1 MTTLPHLFSP
11 LRLRDVEIPNRIMST
26 GHQTYLAR
34 GGLPTPEFVA
44 YHEARARGGAGL
56 IVTEAARFHA
66 TTLTETPEI
75 VILGNEAIP
84 AFRKVTEAVH
94 AHGARIF
101 GQLSH
106 SGRLSRRVQGGLRG
120 VAYAPSAVPDNRFHT
135 MPREMPVAL
144 IHEIVEAYGHAAR
157 RLAAAGY
164 DGIEVIASLGLL
176 VAQFLNPVSNRRTD
190 LYGGSRENRMR
201 FLAEALEQVRRAIG
215 EGRAL
220 GIRISAEEV
229 EADGLPQDEVLEI
242 CRSLA
247 ARGLVDYANVTIGS
261 MAGLG
266 GSIHVVPPMEV
277 AHGYVAPKA
286 GAIRAAT
293 GLPVFV
299 AGRINQPQLAER
311 IIASGQA
318 DVCGMTRA
326 LISDPDMPAKAR
338 AGRLDEIRACIGCNQ
353 GCIGHF
359 HQGYPVSCI
368 QNPATGRELKL
379 GPAAPAPR
387 RRRVLVAGGGPAG
400 MKAAVVAAGRGHEV
414 ILCEAGPRLGGQVLL
429 AQRLPE
435 RAEFGG
441 LATNL
446 EGELARAGVE
456 VRLRTRVD
464 ADLVRALA
472 PEAVVVATGGVPFEP
487 EIEGREDGHVVDA
500 WSVLRAE
507 ANPGARVLVA
517 DWRCDW
523 IGMGIAELL
532 ARNGHKVRL
541 AVNGTH
547 AGQHLQMYHR
557 DHLAGKLHR
566 LGVEV
571 IPYARLH
578 GVDADSALLAH
589 IVTGEGIACEEVD
602 TVVVA
607 AGQAP
612 ATSLEHELEGLGVE
626 IHLAGDC
633 LSPRSAEEAV
643 YEGLLAGRAV

>member
-1 MTTLPHLFSP
+1 
-11 LRLRDVEIPNRIMST
+11 
-26 GHQTYLAR
+26 
-34 GGLPTPEFVA
+34 
-44 YHEARARGGAGL
+44 
-56 IVTEAARFHA
+56 
-66 TTLTETPEI
+66 
-75 VILGNEAIP
+75 
-84 AFRKVTEAVH
+84 
-94 AHGARIF
+94 
-101 GQLSH
+101 
-106 SGRLSRRVQGGLRG
+106 
-120 VAYAPSAVPDNRFHT
+120 

-144 IHEIVEAYGHAAR
+144 IREIVEAYGHAAR

-190 LYGGSRENRMR
+190 AYGGSRENRMR
-201 FLAEALEQVRRAIG
+201 FLVEALEQVRRAIG

-220 GIRISAEEV
+220 GIRISAEEI
-229 EADGLPQDEVLEI
+229 ESDGLPQDEVLET
-242 CRSLA
+242 CRALA

-266 GSIHVVPPMEV
+266 GSVHVVPPMEV

-286 GAIRAAT
+286 AAIRAAT

-311 IIASGQA
+311 IIAAGQA

-368 QNPATGRELKL
+368 QNPLTGRELGL
-379 GPAAPAPR
+379 GPATPAPR

-400 MKAAVVAAGRGHEV
+400 MKAAVVAAERGHEV

-464 ADLVRALA
+464 AALVRALA
-472 PEAVVVATGGVPFEP
+472 PDAVIVATGGVPFEP

-612 ATSLEHELEGLGVE
+612 AASLEHELEGLGVE

>member
-1 MTTLPHLFSP
+1 
-11 LRLRDVEIPNRIMST
+11 
-26 GHQTYLAR
+26 
-34 GGLPTPEFVA
+34 
-44 YHEARARGGAGL
+44 
-56 IVTEAARFHA
+56 
-66 TTLTETPEI
+66 
-75 VILGNEAIP
+75 
-84 AFRKVTEAVH
+84 
-94 AHGARIF
+94 
-101 GQLSH
+101 
-106 SGRLSRRVQGGLRG
+106 
-120 VAYAPSAVPDNRFHT
+120 
-135 MPREMPVAL
+135 
-144 IHEIVEAYGHAAR
+144 
-157 RLAAAGY
+157 
-164 DGIEVIASLGLL
+164 
-176 VAQFLNPVSNRRTD
+176 
-190 LYGGSRENRMR
+190 
-201 FLAEALEQVRRAIG
+201 
-215 EGRAL
+215 
-220 GIRISAEEV
+220 
-229 EADGLPQDEVLEI
+229 
-242 CRSLA
+242 
-247 ARGLVDYANVTIGS
+247 
-261 MAGLG
+261 
-266 GSIHVVPPMEV
+266 
-277 AHGYVAPKA
+277 
-286 GAIRAAT
+286 
-293 GLPVFV
+293 
-299 AGRINQPQLAER
+299 
-311 IIASGQA
+311 
-318 DVCGMTRA
+318 MTRA
-326 LISDPDMPAKAR
+326 LISDPEMPAKAR

-523 IGMGIAELL
+523 IGIGVAEML